1 MSGRLAGKVALVTAA
16 GQGIGRAT
24 AERFIEEGAT
34 VIATDLRV
42 ELLADLQGAKVA
54 QLDVTDAQ
62 AVSALIQEV
71 GPLDILFNC
80 AGYVHQGSILQC
92 DDRAWQQSMHLNV
105 DSMYYTIR
113 AALPAMLENGG
124 GSIINVSSAASSI
137 KGVPNRF
144 AYGTSKAA
152 VIGLT
157 KAVAADFVSQ
167 GVRCNAICP
176 GTIESPS
183 LRERI
188 QEQATQLNKD
198 TAAIE
203 QNFIARQPV
212 GRLGTPDEIASM
224 AVYLASDESRF
235 TTGTNMIVD
244 GGWSN

>member
-1 MSGRLAGKVALVTAA
+1 
-16 GQGIGRAT
+16 
-24 AERFIEEGAT
+24 
-34 VIATDLRV
+34 
-42 ELLADLQGAKVA
+42 
-54 QLDVTDAQ
+54 
-62 AVSALIQEV
+62 
-71 GPLDILFNC
+71 
-80 AGYVHQGSILQC
+80 
-92 DDRAWQQSMHLNV
+92 
-105 DSMYYTIR
+105 
-113 AALPAMLENGG
+113 
-124 GSIINVSSAASSI
+124 
-137 KGVPNRF
+137 
-144 AYGTSKAA
+144 YGTSKAA

>member
-92 DDRAWQQSMHLNV
+92 DDKAWQQSMHLNV